1 MNKIIISIS
10 DNKDGTCKVKV
21 KYDFKE
27 DAKDNVKIAS
37 NNIKNIIE
45 KEFKQ
50 LEKEGK

>member
-10 DNKDGTCKVKV
+10 DNKNGSCQVKV

-27 DAKDNVKIAS
+27 NAKDNVKIAS

-45 KEFKQ
+45 KDLKQ